1 MQLHHFS
8 PGEEQTGLRNTSL
21 KSGWNSTMAE
31 EQPQQKHTGN
41 VVNGLPVPAFVT
53 QAHIDSLKGIELF
66 PDDTMGSDLS

>member
-1 MQLHHFS
+1 
-8 PGEEQTGLRNTSL
+8 
-21 KSGWNSTMAE
+21 MAE

-66 PDDTMGSDLS
+66 PDDTWVSDLS